1 MKEILENK
9 EKVVYGIF
17 FINIYLLFEDLLS
30 ESVSIFKVRVYF
42 IKRYN
47 LIDKYYDK
55 FEDNGYKGI
64 NEYRINIK

>member
-47 LIDKYYDK
+47 FDKFYNK
-55 FEDNGYKGI
+55 FEDNGYKGV